1 MLKKRTIRKGAL
13 VRCSK
18 TKSVGVVV
26 KVIGECENPQAL
38 IVKVNGAMKK
48 WTIREEEKKGFFK
61 SLVNTIFNKSS

>member
-18 TKSVGVVV
+18 TKNVGVVV
-26 KVIGECENPQAL
+26 KVIGECNNPQAL
-38 IVKVNGAMKK
+38 IVKVDGVMKK

-61 SLVNTIFNKSS
+61 NIMSTIFNKSS